1 MSTNNFFRTLNTI
14 TPYVTGDSAV
24 VEMLYI
30 TSGSNINY
38 PSGTPNYH
46 SKLLTADEAC
56 NAYDSGSRTEDK
68 FFVTFPSGSLESGS
82 SRVYTDSG
90 LTTQAFPNGGNG
102 WFHISKSGASR
113 IYFPGDQ
120 AIRIETG
127 SYVANVVNCT
137 AYMYNT
143 ASISKR
149 VATSTLA
156 CAETVTSHSV
166 FYQGAL
172 TASTSNILNATYLYT
187 KSAGT
192 LVRFDNSLT
201 GIGSDPGYLKVFSTS
216 ETPENQY
223 GGNNHALY
231 WNSIGGTFSVYS
243 FVACGNGA
251 TKIKISA
258 NSNFVSVCSQ
268 TMPNL
273 GFSSTGA
280 YPGVGSIMYSSSLSS
295 GAYLSAGYYKISG
308 SALDFYWIQ
317 INNSVGE
324 VSQTGTCGTPP

>member
-1 MSTNNFFRTLNTI
+1 MSTNNFFRTFNTI
-14 TPYVTGDSAV
+14 TPYATGDSAV

-56 NAYDSGSRTEDK
+56 SAYDSGSRTEDS

-102 WFHISKSGASR
+102 WFHISESCGGCTIA
-113 IYFPGDQ
+113 FPGQ

-127 SYVANVVNCT
+127 SYVANVINCT

-149 VATSTLA
+149 VSTSTLA

-166 FYQGAL
+166 FYQGSL
-172 TASTSNILNATYLYT
+172 TASATNILNATYLYT

-192 LVRFDNSLT
+192 LVQFNNSIT

-216 ETPENQY
+216 EIPENQY
-223 GGNNHALY
+223 GGNNHAMY
-231 WNSIGGTFSVYS
+231 WNLVNGTATVTAFTV
-243 FVACGNGA
+243 CGNGA
-251 TKIKISA
+251 TKVPSSTNQVFSA
-258 NSNFVSVCSQ
+258 VCSQ
-268 TMPNL
+268 NMGTFI
-273 GFSSTGA
+273 FSSTGQ
-280 YPGVGSIMYSSSLSS
+280 YPGVSSVVYSSSLSS
-295 GAYLSAGYYKISG
+295 GAYALPGYYKISG
-308 SALDFYWIQ
+308 SALDFYWIK
-317 INNSVGE
+317 V
-324 VSQTGTCGTPP
+324 VSNGVVHSTGTCGPTP

>member
-56 NAYDSGSRTEDK
+56 TAYDSGSRTEDS

-102 WFHISKSGASR
+102 WFHISESGFSR
-113 IYFPGDQ
+113 IQFPGQ

-149 VATSTLA
+149 VSTSTLA

-166 FYQGAL
+166 FYQGSL
-172 TASTSNILNATYLYT
+172 TASATNILNATYLYT

-192 LVRFDNSLT
+192 LVNFNNSLT
-201 GIGSDPGYLKVFSTS
+201 GIGQNPGYMKVFSTS
-216 ETPENQY
+216 EIPENQY
-223 GGNNHALY
+223 GGNSHALY
-231 WNSIGGTFSVYS
+231 WNLIGGTATVTS
-243 FVACGNGA
+243 FTVCGNGA

-258 NSNFVSVCSQ
+258 NSNFLSVCSQ
-268 TMPNL
+268 GMPNIA
-273 GFSSTGA
+273 FSSTGA

-295 GAYLSAGYYKISG
+295 GAYLNAGYYKISG
-308 SALDFYWIQ
+308 SALDFYYIQ
-317 INNSVGE
+317 VSSGGE
-324 VSQTGTCGTPP
+324 VAQTGTCGTPP